1 MKKFFLICA
10 ILGAVF
16 AKDYEVIDSVNTS
29 FRIFGKNDRIEVIS
43 VSDPKIDGVTCFIS
57 YAKKGGAKEIVGVEE
72 DRSEASVSCSQTAP
86 KIIIK
91 EELKK
96 EDIFAKKSS
105 LIFKKTHVVRMFDE
119 ASQSIIYLVY
129 SDKIIDGS
137 PDNSISAIPC
147 NQAVGKV
154 CEFNY
159 KK

>member
-1 MKKFFLICA
+1 MKKFVLLCA
-10 ILGAVF
+10 VLGAVF
-16 AKDYEVIDSVNTS
+16 GGDYEVIDSVNTS

-43 VSDPKIDGVTCFIS
+43 VADPKIDGVTCFIS
-57 YAKKGGAKEIVGVEE
+57 FAKKGGAKEIVGVEE
-72 DRSEASVSCSQTAP
+72 DRSEASVSCAQTAP

-119 ASQSIIYLVY
+119 KNQSLIYLVY

-154 CEFNY
+154 CEFAY